1 VNNLWKGKVRACMVV
16 LGLVVLCFG
25 CASEPVA
32 KQEEPPPAP
41 VVPVAKEPVATTPAR
56 PAAPVEL
63 PKAMPQEKEPSK
75 EVSYVVHTVKWRGE
89 TLSMIAAW
97 YTGKSTNWKAVAEV
111 NPDIKPSRIFEGNV
125 VRIPEAMVKTRDPM
139 PKGYVDRFYKSGKN
153 QDPAKTPPSQRN
165 EDDPPLFGPK
175 ASLGK

>member
-1 VNNLWKGKVRACMVV
+1 MVV

-75 EVSYVVHTVKWRGE
+75 KVSYVVHTVKWRGE

-97 YTGKSTNWKAVAEV
+97 YTGKSTNWKAVAEI
-111 NPDIKPSRIFEGNV
+111 NPDINPRRISEGSTIV
-125 VRIPEAMVKTRDPM
+125 IPDHMVKRRDPM
-139 PKGYVDRFYKSGKN
+139 PKEYVDRLDKSGKN
-153 QDPAKTPPSQRN
+153 QNPPKTASSQRN
-165 EDDPPLFGPK
+165 EDEPALFGPK
-175 ASLGK
+175 ASPGK